1 MTPIIQ
7 STTNQNE
14 IKTLESLIDGAT
26 EVHLAVENR
35 DIEAIYTFEASRL
48 LEKDRDGE
56 TPLHYAAINN
66 DLEICKILIN
76 RNPDIIHITDVED
89 KTAYDWVR
97 EYNDE
102 YNSHINTCDLLK
114 KLN

>member
-1 MTPIIQ
+1 MNLITPPGF
-7 STTNQNE
+7 TETE
-14 IKTLESLIDGAT
+14 LKTLDCLVEGAT
-26 EVHLAVENR
+26 DVHLAVENR
-35 DIEAIYTFEASRL
+35 NIQALYTFESSQL
-48 LEKDRDGE
+48 LKKDRDGE
-56 TPLHYAAINN
+56 TALHYAAIN
-66 DLEICKILIN
+66 DDVEICKILIN

-102 YNSHINTCDLLK
+102 YHSHINTCDLLK

>member
-1 MTPIIQ
+1 MNLITPPGFSETEVI
-7 STTNQNE
+7 
-14 IKTLESLIDGAT
+14 TLDCLVYGAT

-35 DIEAIYTFEASRL
+35 DIESIYTFQSTKL

-56 TPLHYAAINN
+56 TPLHYAALN
-66 DLEICKILIN
+66 DDLDICKILIN
-76 RNPDIIHITDVED
+76 RNPDIIHIKDIEN

-102 YNSHINTCDLLK
+102 YGSHIKTCDFLK
-114 KLN
+114 KYN